1 LDETTINYI
10 QPSLKFSIKKY
21 FPLKEKTLLYDALLF
36 CSLVSKTPSFASSS
50 DLDAFSILI
59 DNCKQ
64 CNISLGKYLSCA
76 YSYIQKYTS
85 PGHKLSLGY
94 FLNDSVVEYCSKFID
109 NFTTSSLLFE
119 QVKDDILLTEK
130 NIREIAVTDS
140 VSYEDAFN
148 KYKKEGKLTSYFL
161 AYKRYCHSPLVASSG
176 SLYLDKLSVIL
187 EPFFTYILAK
197 NSIYVSDKIEE
208 WNNSKLEDFSF
219 CPKYFTDRYITNE
232 LVEECL
238 GNEATKQGSKLHLIF
253 ETIFT
258 RYNKSKTK
266 NLKNIA
272 SNYFSSNKYLD
283 IKNELAEHTPFIE
296 SLFLDDTSIFY
307 QLINPSSIVLVEH
320 LMKGNLSNYDFYG
333 TADLIIIN
341 ENIAHILDY
350 KSSKLDEKY
359 LEKNNTKYNK
369 QISLYAKL
377 LKNEYP
383 KLETIDGTLIYTRGL
398 LHPFKELAFNI
409 DIDRAKDITKIK
421 QTLKSGI
428 LLPNTR
434 SCFLC
439 RHPNC
444 IFRTRESIWD
454 INGNKKKKIN

>member
-1 LDETTINYI
+1 
-10 QPSLKFSIKKY
+10 
-21 FPLKEKTLLYDALLF
+21 
-36 CSLVSKTPSFASSS
+36 
-50 DLDAFSILI
+50 
-59 DNCKQ
+59 
-64 CNISLGKYLSCA
+64 
-76 YSYIQKYTS
+76 
-85 PGHKLSLGY
+85 
-94 FLNDSVVEYCSKFID
+94 
-109 NFTTSSLLFE
+109 
-119 QVKDDILLTEK
+119 
-130 NIREIAVTDS
+130 
-140 VSYEDAFN
+140 
-148 KYKKEGKLTSYFL
+148 
-161 AYKRYCHSPLVASSG
+161 
-176 SLYLDKLSVIL
+176 L

-197 NSIYVSDKIEE
+197 NSTYVSDKIEE